1 MTPAWAERILT
12 GPMQVRVT
20 VDGRG
25 VRAERHEMLL
35 GLLRG
40 LGVHLPTLCH
50 LEGLTPYGACR
61 LCLVEVARGSGTIV
75 TTACNLPVEDGAVYV
90 TASARLSRLR
100 RLVAELHLARCPDEP
115 EVRRI
120 AWALGVRKARLRPV
134 GDTCILC
141 GLCERVC
148 REVVGASALGF
159 EGRGTS
165 RALASAYGEV
175 PGECIGCG
183 ACSFVCPTGT
193 IRMQEAAV
201 ESLRRLPGSERP
213 CRHALTGMM
222 PGALCSMS
230 YRCDAC
236 EVDQRLRQIVT
247 THPVLAMG
255 KGPQARRLAEYLVAA
270 RRGAGRP

>member
-1 MTPAWAERILT
+1 
-12 GPMQVRVT
+12 
-20 VDGRG
+20 
-25 VRAERHEMLL
+25 MLL
-35 GLLRG
+35 GILHR

-50 LEGLTPYGACR
+50 LDGLSPYGACR
-61 LCLVEVARGSGTIV
+61 LCLVEVRRGGRTRI
-75 TTACNLPVEDGAVYV
+75 TTACNLPVEDGSEY
-90 TASARLSRLR
+90 TTSSPRLARLR
-100 RLVAELHLARCPDEP
+100 RLTAELHLARCPDVP
-115 EVRRI
+115 EVRRV
-120 AWALGVRKARLRPV
+120 ARELGVRRTRLRPV

-148 REVVGASALGF
+148 REVVGANALGF

-165 RALASAYGEV
+165 RSLSSAYGEV

-201 ESLRRLPGSERP
+201 EALRRLPGSERP

-222 PGALCSMS
+222 PSALCSMS
-230 YRCDAC
+230 YQCEVC
-236 EVDQRLRQIVT
+236 EVDQRLREIVRA
-247 THPVLAMG
+247 HPVLAMG
-255 KGPQARRLAEYLVAA
+255 KGPEARRLAEYLVAA

>member
-1 MTPAWAERILT
+1 
-12 GPMQVRVT
+12 MQVRVT

-25 VRAERHEMLL
+25 MHAERHEMLL
-35 GLLRG
+35 GLLHR
-40 LGVHLPTLCH
+40 LGVDLPTLCH
-50 LEGLTPYGACR
+50 LEGLSPYGACR
-61 LCLVEVARGSGTIV
+61 LCLVEVTRGDRTRV
-75 TTACNLPVEDGAVYV
+75 TTACNLPVEDGAVYT
-90 TASARLSRLR
+90 TASPTLSRLR
-100 RLVAELHLARCPDEP
+100 RTAAELHLARCPDEP
-115 EVRRI
+115 EIRRI
-120 AWALGVRKARLRPV
+120 ARALGVRRTRLRPV

-201 ESLRRLPGSERP
+201 ASLRQLPGSERP

-222 PGALCSMS
+222 PSALCSMS
-230 YRCDAC
+230 YECEVC
-236 EVDQRLRQIVT
+236 EVDHRLREIVS

-255 KGPQARRLAEYLVAA
+255 KGPEASRLAEYLVAA